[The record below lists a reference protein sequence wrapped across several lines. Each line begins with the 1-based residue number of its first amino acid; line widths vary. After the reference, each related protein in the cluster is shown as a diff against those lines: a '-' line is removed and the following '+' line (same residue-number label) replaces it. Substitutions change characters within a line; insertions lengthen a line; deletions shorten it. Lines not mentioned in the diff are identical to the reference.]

1 MPHPK
6 LSIVTVTLNC
16 AGVIEATL
24 ASIKEQNYNNVELL
38 VIDGKSTDGTIDIV
52 NRYRGMISSFS
63 SQPDTGL
70 YDAMNKG
77 LGHATGNYVLFLN
90 SGDIFCST
98 TVLSELAQK
107 MIDPD
112 TCYFGKVRI
121 NSRFGNWLVPEYSG
135 PKLSGGGFLPHH
147 QSIFYCRN
155 YYKNNSYDLNF
166 KVHAD
171 VDYTTRAGRSQKLQ
185 HIPVIMVD
193 SVIGGFGT
201 MLFRSFE
208 KTKKLNREIIAI
220 NTKHRGA
227 TSRLQAAKITTSSMI
242 KYSICKI
249 LGDDYLHQLYR
260 FAGKVKFR
268 KFKD

>member
-1 MPHPK
+1 MRLPK

-16 AGVIEATL
+16 SAVVEKTL
-24 ASIKEQNYNNVELL
+24 TSIQQQNYDNIEFL
-38 VIDGKSTDGTIDIV
+38 VIDGKSADGTIEIIK
-52 NRYRGMISSFS
+52 RYAELISFFS
-63 SQPDTGL
+63 SESDKGL

-77 LGHATGNYVLFLN
+77 LQRATGDYVLFLN
-90 SGDIFCST
+90 AGDVFCSA
-98 TVLSELAQK
+98 TVLSELASK
-107 MIDPD
+107 MIDPE

-135 PKLSGGGFLPHH
+135 PKISEGGFLPHH
-147 QSIFYCRN
+147 QSIFYCQN

-171 VDYTTRAGRSQKLQ
+171 VDYTTRASRSQKLQ
-185 HIPVIMVD
+185 HIPIIMVD

-208 KTKKLNREIIAI
+208 KTKKLNREMIAI
-220 NTKHRGA
+220 NTKHHGA
-227 TSRLQAAKITTSSMI
+227 TNRFQAAKITTSSMI

-249 LGDDYLHQLYR
+249 FGDDYLHQLYR